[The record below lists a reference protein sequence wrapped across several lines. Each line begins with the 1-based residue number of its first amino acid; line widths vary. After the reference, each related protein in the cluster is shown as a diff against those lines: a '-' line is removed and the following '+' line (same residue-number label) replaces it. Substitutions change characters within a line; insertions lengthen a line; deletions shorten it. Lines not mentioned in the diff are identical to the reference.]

1 MKRALTL
8 SLLLLT
14 SSAGTYAQR
23 PANCDRQCLR
33 GFVTQYLNA
42 MIAHN
47 PGALE
52 SASNVRFT
60 ENTQVLKLGEGLWK
74 NASAIRPYR
83 QDFLD
88 EREGVTV
95 SLIVAEEG
103 GMPVLFTLRLKIV
116 DKKIAE
122 VETMVTRSREE
133 GAIFDINELQTP
145 RPALSAEVAPSQR
158 MSRAEA
164 IRIAEFYPAGLKVGG
179 SFAAVDAPFAPD
191 GYRLENGRLMAGP
204 GARAGS
210 ENIKTQRIIAHPDIT
225 YNVQAVDEE
234 LGVVVL
240 RMDFGNTNSYGPG
253 NALVVVEAFK
263 VYGGQIHAV
272 EAFMRVM
279 KAGTPSGWNYEMK
292 KPA

>member
-8 SLLLLT
+8 SLLLLS

-23 PANCDRQCLR
+23 PSNCDRQCLR

-42 MIAHN
+42 MIAHK

-52 SASNVRFT
+52 SAPNVRFT
-60 ENTQVLKLGEGLWK
+60 ENTQVLKLGEGLWTK
-74 NASAIRPYR
+74 ASAIRTYR